1 VKKLIKRP
9 SKCLSGTKGVLRHT
23 YVFSVCVCVWFVCLS
38 YLFFL
43 FFPVWVEYVLGT
55 TLSQSIAQQQETW
68 CCCESARAL
77 WGPHIFENLKNTIFP
92 LGGFQS
98 SLHTHTHIC
107 PDFRLRIKMYNNW
120 FQPTIRDEFGQKIF
134 GILVVVVVALM
145 RVDRENSPRNGR
157 DTSFFLISWLWL
169 YYKSWNWVRRY
180 IDTCVRPIIFI

>member
-1 VKKLIKRP
+1 VKKLIKMSLWNER
-9 SKCLSGTKGVLRHT
+9 CIATHLC
-23 YVFSVCVCVWFVCLS
+23 VFRVCVCVVLLS
-38 YLFFL
+38 FLSFFS
-43 FFPVWVEYVLGT
+43 FFSSVGGVRTRYYSLPIHRSTTRNLVL
-55 TLSQSIAQQQETW
+55 LRER
-68 CCCESARAL
+68 ARAL
-77 WGPHIFENLKNTIFP
+77 GASYFRESQKYNFS

-98 SLHTHTHIC
+98 SLHTDTHIC